1 MTAKTAKKTTAPV
14 KITAPKISTAWKKV
28 CDTSAKSEADI
39 ISAIENLSAVL
50 VLESGLSV
58 ADMKKVIKDTGKE
71 SSFIKVSHVP
81 ALQTWSKLRSLH
93 ADFKALPIA
102 KQLSTAMASYD
113 ILGAGIGEQIKA
125 GVDKVT
131 GEPITAT
138 ENLQKE
144 ISRVRKAKQSQTPK
158 AEPKSGK
165 AKKTVRET
173 LESIL
178 VFANSLDA
186 ESIGEEDF
194 DLLLEIAGVLEQ
206 KTMAGVDA

>member
-1 MTAKTAKKTTAPV
+1 MATSKTSKKVKPV
-14 KITAPKISTAWKKV
+14 TISAPKIVTAWSKV
-28 CDTSAKSEADI
+28 CATSGKAENEI
-39 ISAIENLSAVL
+39 IAAIENLSAVL

-58 ADMKKVIKDTGKE
+58 ADMKKVVKDTGKE

-81 ALQTWSKLRSLH
+81 ALQTWSKLRTLH

-113 ILGAGIGEQIKA
+113 ILGAGKGEGFKSLEI
-125 GVDKVT
+125 
-131 GEPITAT
+131 
-138 ENLQKE
+138 LQKE
-144 ISRVRKAKQSQTPK
+144 ISTMRKAKQSKTPK
-158 AEPKSGK
+158 QETPKSGK

-178 VFANSLDA
+178 NFANSLDA

-206 KTMAGVDA
+206 KTLAGVDA